1 MQIISLSIAL
11 MTAFVPLINRVLYYG
26 MAYELLYLPN
36 MLKLI
41 NNRREKMLVK
51 VFLILMYGGI
61 GNNKIEKIDGFTL
74 YPTEYFC
81 PKNYYTN
88 EMRMTRN
95 TCSICIDWNADSRGR
110 TV

>member
-1 MQIISLSIAL
+1 MLIISLSIAL

-61 GNNKIEKIDGFTL
+61 TAYGMINSGWYTCIPYNF
-74 YPTEYFC
+74 YFD
-81 PKNYYTN
+81 Y
-88 EMRMTRN
+88 R
-95 TCSICIDWNADSRGR
+95 
-110 TV
+110 